1 MAGERRQGRPARAIK
16 AREVAT
22 AERVAQRGAGQ
33 LTTERAHRCGE
44 AERLNADH
52 LAVGGRV
59 REGSFVA
66 LVWFV
71 GEDPMRRLRVVA
83 GAMVVG
89 VWIVGLNLATG
100 VASH

>member
-1 MAGERRQGRPARAIK
+1 VPVK

-22 AERVAQRGAGQ
+22 AERVAQRGAG
-33 LTTERAHRCGE
+33 TAHNRACAHRCGE